1 MRYTLLNIPSAKHDA
16 LGLFSHTRRASCAYE
31 ERGQLDVIG
40 LRGYALA
47 AVLLCPAA
55 PLDEQHF
62 NQAVD
67 APLRI
72 LGAAIYP

>member
-16 LGLFSHTRRASCAYE
+16 PALFSHTRRAYD
-31 ERGQLDVIG
+31 ERGELAVIS
-40 LRGYALA
+40 LRRYALA
-47 AVLLCPAA
+47 VVPLCPAA